1 MIGGLT
7 LIEISEL
14 NVSYSDKKVLKD
26 IDLSIERGEKLAII
40 GESGAGKTT
49 LALSLLGLC
58 KGDIEGRINIDG
70 FEITN
75 LDERALK
82 ELRWRKISI
91 AFQNLDALNPALRIG
106 EQLTEVIIEKR
117 NKNLKEAYIE
127 VINLIS
133 LLGLDESYLERF
145 PSQLSGGEKRKV
157 IIAMALINSP
167 EIIILDE
174 PTSSLDINSRDEIIG
189 ILKDVLID
197 KTTIINTHDLKLAY
211 ELSDKIAVLYGGR
224 IIEYGETRTII
235 ENPRHP
241 YTRGLLRSSPSLNRG
256 KDLQGIP
263 GVFEYREIGCP
274 FSNRCVQKVDLC
286 EKETP
291 KLANIGDRKVA
302 CHKGG
307 IEKVLELRSLSKTL
321 SNKKILKDIT
331 FSLYGGESITILGKT
346 GSGKSTIAR
355 CIMGLI
361 EPDNGEIFLFN
372 RKIEK
377 RDLSFYRN
385 IQMVFQDPFESIN
398 PRLNIYEIVS
408 EPLYIQNIKVKDSY
422 VDLVKNALRQVQLPS
437 NEEFLK
443 LYPYQL
449 SGGELQRVA
458 IARAIILKPK
468 ILIADE
474 ITSFLDV
481 SIQAKIMRLLL
492 DIQENLGLSIIFILH
507 DMALAK
513 KVSDRILI
521 LNDGTLEEYRSLE
534 LGGDIYEYDGVMG
547 RIC

>member
-1 MIGGLT
+1 M
-7 LIEISEL
+7 IEIIGL

-26 IDLSIERGEKLAII
+26 IYLSLQRGEKLAVI

-49 LALSLLGLC
+49 LAFTLLGLC
-58 KGDIEGRINIDG
+58 RGNIKGRIDIDG
-70 FEITN
+70 LEITK

-91 AFQNLDALNPALRIG
+91 AFQNLDALNPALRIR
-106 EQLTEVIIEKR
+106 EQLTEVIVEKS
-117 NKNLKEAYIE
+117 NKNLEEAYLE
-127 VINLIS
+127 VVNLIN
-133 LLGLDESYLERF
+133 LLGLNESYLERF
-145 PSQLSGGEKRKV
+145 PSQLSGGEKRKI
-157 IIAMALINSP
+157 IIAMALVNSP

-174 PTSSLDINSRDEIIG
+174 PTSSLDGEARDEVTE
-189 ILKDVLID
+189 ILKDILID
-197 KTTIINTHDLKLAY
+197 KTVIINTHDLKLAY
-211 ELSDKIAVLYGGR
+211 ELSDKVAILYGGR
-224 IIEYGETRTII
+224 IIEYGETKMVI

-241 YTRGLLRSSPSLNRG
+241 YTRGLLRASPLLNKG

-263 GVFEYREIGCP
+263 GVFEYKEMGCP
-274 FSNRCVQKVDLC
+274 FSNRCVQKIDLC

-291 KLANIGDRKVA
+291 KLNETGNRKIA

-307 IEKVLELRSLSKTL
+307 IEKILEVKSLSK
-321 SNKKILKDIT
+321 SFSDKKVLKDIT
-331 FSLYGGESITILGKT
+331 FSLYSGESITILGKT

-355 CIMGLI
+355 CIMGLT
-361 EPDNGEIFLFN
+361 EPDSGEIFLFN
-372 RKIEK
+372 KRITK
-377 RDLSFYRN
+377 RDISFYRD

-398 PRLNIYEIVS
+398 PRLNIYEIIS
-408 EPLYIQNIKVKDSY
+408 EPLYIQKIRDKDSY
-422 VDLVKNALRQVQLPS
+422 INLVKSVLKQVQLPYS
-437 NEEFLK
+437 EEFLR
-443 LYPYQL
+443 LHPYQL

-507 DMALAK
+507 DIALAK

-521 LNDGTLEEYRSLE
+521 LNNGILEEYKSLE
-534 LGGDIYEYDGVMG
+534 LGGDIYEYERAMG

>member
-7 LIEISEL
+7 LIKISEL

-174 PTSSLDINSRDEIIG
+174 PTSSLDINSRDEIIE

-241 YTRGLLRSSPSLNRG
+241 YTRGLLRSSPNLNRG

-307 IEKVLELRSLSKTL
+307 IEKVLELRSLSKTF

-331 FSLYGGESITILGKT
+331 FSLYSGESITILGKT

-361 EPDNGEIFLFN
+361 EPDNGEILLFN

-408 EPLYIQNIKVKDSY
+408 EPLYIQNIKGKDSY
-422 VDLVKNALRQVQLPS
+422 LDLVKNALRQVQLPS

-507 DMALAK
+507 DIALAK